1 MFSFPR
7 SRNIYKQVPNLISL
21 SRVIFGAFL
30 INSLLH
36 KDLRL
41 FWLSLFLTFV
51 SDALDGFLA
60 RRLNAVSDIGKILD
74 HVIDKGLILSASF
87 ILSLLYGLPRW
98 VFFLLLIREIL
109 TIVVAL
115 YFRVK
120 RGSFPSSNPIGKL
133 FGLFSTLVLITF
145 FYDLEVKF
153 IILYIAIIFMFIS
166 SLANLISLRA

>member
-1 MFSFPR
+1 MSSFPR

-21 SRVIFGAFL
+21 SRVIFGSFL

-51 SDALDGFLA
+51 SDAMDGFLA
-60 RRLNAVSDIGKILD
+60 RRLNAVSDFGKILD
-74 HVIDKGLILSASF
+74 HVIDKGLILSISF
-87 ILSLLYGLPRW
+87 VLSLLYGLPRW
-98 VFFLLLIREIL
+98 VFFLLIIREIL

-153 IILYIAIIFMFIS
+153 IILYTAIIFMFIS